1 MEQEFLS
8 VHRPTR
14 CLLQLHQRLVW
25 WWLLMM
31 DALLLKGA
39 GVVCSETEALCP
51 LTMLL
56 CVTPTLAAL
65 FCFLGPAKWE

>member
-1 MEQEFLS
+1 
-8 VHRPTR
+8 
-14 CLLQLHQRLVW
+14 
-25 WWLLMM
+25 MM